1 MTPSVQAL
9 YAQEPEFDPQSSNK
23 KLALGVWMC
32 VCERE
37 RGGVWLQSQHQEGR
51 NGRIPV
57 TLSSQPNLSSLSSP

>member
-37 RGGVWLQSQHQEGR
+37 REGGCGCNPSTRKVEMGE
-51 NGRIPV
+51 
-57 TLSSQPNLSSLSSP
+57 SL